1 MTAESSSRDNGNIWV
16 IVPFALAI
24 VGTVVMLFTNSAN
37 ALKISLILA
46 LWAAAA
52 GLIVIFRMRRDRD
65 EATRALED
73 RESQHKAELERLE
86 QRPASS
92 AATVDDEL
100 LRELQA
106 EIKALRTQLEEM
118 SGQVFEYE
126 PAAVRA
132 AARRIQEIEQ
142 GGATSTRIDD
152 ARVTSAHAT
161 APAASATASAAD
173 TAATDTATTE
183 DHADTWRK
191 TTAAQPSEAVHPVAE
206 DTPEP
211 EPVAPFRNTSK
222 SDATTAP
229 QSTPQ
234 AEPKD
239 EPKTEREEQ
248 PASKPEAKGPSSYD
262 TAKITRV
269 TTPERPSHT
278 PSAEG
283 SSSSRAGSHRRGR
296 PTGAPSSDAVAG
308 KIGQTPQREQQ
319 NPLSALISERAKAA
333 PEAQAQTEAQ
343 TPAKPTRTAQPQ
355 PNTAAPAGQSNTTPE
370 PAPASEATEY
380 VGRHEQ
386 PDTGTRGSADN
397 SGNLDTAAT
406 ASPQRHAAGEERA
419 GGRRRRDA
427 GREGSLSV
435 AELLARSKRS

>member
-65 EATRALED
+65 EATRALKA

-86 QRPASS
+86 QRPAGA

-142 GGATSTRIDD
+142 GGAASTRIDD

-161 APAASATASAAD
+161 AAAAD
-173 TAATDTATTE
+173 TATTDTATTDTATTE
-183 DHADTWRK
+183 DYADTWRK

-211 EPVAPFRNTSK
+211 EPVAPFRNTAK
-222 SDATTAP
+222 SDATT
-229 QSTPQ
+229 TPQ
-234 AEPKD
+234 AEPKT
-239 EPKTEREEQ
+239 EPKPEREAQ
-248 PASKPEAKGPSSYD
+248 SASKPEAKGPSSYD

-269 TTPERPSHT
+269 TTPERPSHSA
-278 PSAEG
+278 SAEG
-283 SSSSRAGSHRRGR
+283 TTGARAGSHRRGR

-319 NPLSALISERAKAA
+319 NPLSALISERTKAA
-333 PEAQAQTEAQ
+333 PEAQTEAQ

-355 PNTAAPAGQSNTTPE
+355 PNTAAPAAQPNTTLE
-370 PAPASEATEY
+370 PAPASETSAY

-386 PDTGTRGSADN
+386 PDTGTRGSTEN
-397 SGNLDTAAT
+397 SGNPDTAETAAT